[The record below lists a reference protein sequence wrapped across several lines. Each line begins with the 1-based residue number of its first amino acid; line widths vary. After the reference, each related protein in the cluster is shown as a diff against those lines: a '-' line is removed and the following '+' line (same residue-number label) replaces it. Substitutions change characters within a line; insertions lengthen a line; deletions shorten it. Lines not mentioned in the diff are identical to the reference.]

1 MGLFDDISK
10 NTPIVNP
17 ARFGGGPAMQYE
29 IQAEMALR
37 QMEDL
42 IEKDPIGAA
51 KAWIGR
57 AHLMKYGFLRPNAE
71 KDAGIKLNTPAAIG
85 EGYPAHYEIGD
96 AMNESR
102 EIVHQLLAIEF
113 ADQFEENLE
122 PMTPDEYLLGGD
134 ASPYTLDAIRA
145 TWDHLDDMA
154 EMRDPFTTTKRP
166 KALIERINHEDGVIE
181 RMDYGTGEVTS
192 EKIPDMKEFKPEK
205 NG

>member
-10 NTPIVNP
+10 NTSIVNP

-29 IQAEMALR
+29 VQANMVLR
-37 QMEDL
+37 QIEDL

-57 AHLMKYGFLRPNAE
+57 AHLMKYGFLRLNAE
-71 KDAGIKLNTPAAIG
+71 KDAGIRLNSPAAIG
-85 EGYPAHYEIGD
+85 DGYPAHYEIGD
-96 AMNESR
+96 VMMESK
-102 EIVHQLLAIEF
+102 EMVEQLLAIEY
-113 ADQFEENLE
+113 ADQFEEPLD
-122 PMTPDEYLLGGD
+122 PMTPDEYLLGGET
-134 ASPYTLDAIRA
+134 SPYTLDAIWA
-145 TWDHLDDMA
+145 VWGHLGEMA

-166 KALIERINHEDGVIE
+166 KALIEHINHEDGIIE

-192 EKIPDMKEFKPEK
+192 EKMPDMKELEPPK